1 MKRKGWRGTYKTKR
15 DLKDILHFF
24 KEQDEVHT
32 RGAHLVIKSHTH
44 THTSKARMLVPFGE

>member
-32 RGAHLVIKSHTH
+32 RGAHLVIKSHTQ
-44 THTSKARMLVPFGE
+44 TQAKPGC